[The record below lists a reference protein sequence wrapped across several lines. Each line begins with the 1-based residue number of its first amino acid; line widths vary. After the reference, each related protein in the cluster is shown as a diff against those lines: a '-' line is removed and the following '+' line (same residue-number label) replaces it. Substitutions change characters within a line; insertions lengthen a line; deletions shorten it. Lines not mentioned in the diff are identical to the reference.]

1 MMGSVAEILEKKKVR
16 YIRIDG
22 ATSRF
27 DFIIILFCISR
38 FQHPRYYI

>member
-27 DFIIILFCISR
+27 DWTMVFPSLYNGFLN
-38 FQHPRYYI
+38 Q